1 MGFVKNTKSVDI
13 GKNLKEFTKES
24 DAHKSIRNAKPKSD
38 GGDIDISSYNSAI
51 KAAEESD
58 DPDAYKYK
66 LAVEI
71 VDSEMGNEQTLGD
84 DAYRE
89 AIDRTFDQMDPT
101 ISGAEMRGEDDP
113 FSGAVRT
120 ARGAIDTVNNLAG
133 HGIDGLWD
141 LTAGN
146 VVGLIG
152 GGLGAI
158 FDGADFGEAFDNAKQ
173 SVGDM
178 VTPETGSIASDM
190 LIDLGLSAIP
200 GVGIPLAVGK
210 NAIQQS
216 ENIFEGLTG
225 VDDITG
231 EEIDPGQQAAK
242 LGIGV
247 GSTLFSALPG
257 LGKAKHVDDI
267 ATAGAK
273 QADDITK
280 QIASLTSKEAGKGV
294 AKEAGEG
301 AAKKVAEQAAEG
313 TGESAAKGAGKAV
326 ENVVSAADDAETLET
341 LKAMLDD
348 ANTFARANKPI
359 AAVDNALES
368 LKGYPGNFKNFIAE
382 SGKKFRDAPAQFASK
397 HPIKGVQDIAGGIG
411 DVKRAI
417 LPPVSR
423 ADALAKMSAGA
434 RNTGRLGNMVASTAV
449 PVATSVGA
457 TYAEYGD
464 DTPGVIADAVENG
477 WQPLLAS
484 TIVPSFLGGRRMS
497 GNLPGPSGDFTAF
510 NAPLQTAR
518 GLATANYF
526 RQYPYGSDEGETSP
540 EDAEYY
546 IRKAG
551 EY

>member
-13 GKNLKEFTKES
+13 GNDLKEFTKET
-24 DAHKSIRNAKPKSD
+24 DAHKTIRNAKPKSD
-38 GGDIDISSYNSAI
+38 SDDTDISSYSSAI

-89 AIDRTFDQMDPT
+89 AIDRTFDQMNPT
-101 ISGAEMRGEDDP
+101 VSGAEMRGEDD
-113 FSGAVRT
+113 FLSSAVRG
-120 ARGAIDTVNNLAG
+120 ARGAIDTVNNIAG

-146 VVGLIG
+146 LFGLVGGVG
-152 GGLGAI
+152 GAV
-158 FDGADFGEAFDNAKQ
+158 FDGADFGEAFENAKQ

-200 GVGIPLAVGK
+200 GIGIPLVVGK

-231 EEIDPGQQAAK
+231 EKLGPAQQYAK

-247 GSTLFSALPG
+247 GSTALSAIPG
-257 LGKAKHVDDI
+257 LGKAKNVDDI
-267 ATAGAK
+267 AKAGAS

-280 QIASLTSKEAGKGV
+280 EIAALTAKDAGKETGG
-294 AKEAGEG
+294 K
-301 AAKKVAEQAAEG
+301 AATKAAEKAAEE

-326 ENVVSAADDAETLET
+326 ENVVGSADDADA
-341 LKAMLDD
+341 LKALTAMLDD
-348 ANTFARANKPI
+348 ANVIARSNKPI
-359 AAVDNALES
+359 AAVDNAMES
-368 LKGYPGNFKNFIAE
+368 IKRYPSNFKDQMTEA
-382 SGKKFRDAPAQFASK
+382 GKSFKDVPTQIASK
-397 HPIKGVQDIAGGIG
+397 HPLNAARDVGSGLGS
-411 DVKRAI
+411 VKRAF
-417 LPPVSR
+417 LPPTTR
-423 ADALAKMSAGA
+423 LDNMAKMTAGG
-434 RNTGRLGNMVASTAV
+434 RNVGRLGNVVASMAV
-449 PVATSVGA
+449 PVAGAVGS

-464 DTPGVIADAVENG
+464 EAPGVIADAMQNGG

-484 TIVPSFLGGRRMS
+484 TIVPSALGARRLS
-497 GNLPGPSGDFTAF
+497 GNLPGPRGEFTAF
-510 NAPLQTAR
+510 NAPLQAAR
-518 GLATANYF
+518 GTSVANYF
-526 RQYPYGSDEGETSP
+526 RQYPYGSDDGETSP